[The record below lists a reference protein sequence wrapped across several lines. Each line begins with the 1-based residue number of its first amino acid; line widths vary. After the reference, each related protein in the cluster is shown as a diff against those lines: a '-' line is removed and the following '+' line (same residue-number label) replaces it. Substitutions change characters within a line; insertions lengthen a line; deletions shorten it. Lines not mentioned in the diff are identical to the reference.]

1 MGEIV
6 VNAILTIKAGLA
18 DQVFPILQT
27 VYHASQKE
35 EGCLRYSLHQ
45 SIEDEH
51 QFMLYEVYRDEEA
64 LEAHIASDH
73 YKAYREQIEL
83 YLMDRQVTKYV
94 EMTF

>member
-1 MGEIV
+1 MGEII
-6 VNAILTIKAGLA
+6 VNAVITVKAGLA
-18 DQVFPILQT
+18 DQVFPILSA
-27 VYHASQKE
+27 VYKASQNE
-35 EGCLRYSLHQ
+35 PGCLRYSLHQ

-51 QFMLYEVYRDEEA
+51 QFMLYEVYQDEEA

-83 YLMDRQVTKYV
+83 YLIDRQVTKYA